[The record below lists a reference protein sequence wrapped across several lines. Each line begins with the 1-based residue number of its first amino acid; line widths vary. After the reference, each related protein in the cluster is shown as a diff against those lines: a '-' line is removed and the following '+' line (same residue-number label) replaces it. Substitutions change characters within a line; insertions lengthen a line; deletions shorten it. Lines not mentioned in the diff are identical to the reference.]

1 MASVAT
7 HGDAPPLTQVTGG
20 AWGRAALA
28 RFPRT
33 GACTRVRKRSGAVG
47 QDPVRP
53 LSRPRPGP
61 ASAERQTRTPNMNGP
76 PMVFIDS

>member
-1 MASVAT
+1 M
-7 HGDAPPLTQVTGG
+7 GPGG
-20 AWGRAALA
+20 ARAIPPNGGMHPGPEALGR
-28 RFPRT
+28 
-33 GACTRVRKRSGAVG
+33 
-47 QDPVRP
+47 DPVRP